1 MQMPTSASGAR
12 KTRSETAN
20 DPVDLGLLPNL
31 LGYQLRRAQLLMFQS
46 FAESM
51 SKYEISPGQFGVLMI
66 ISENPGLNQ
75 TRLSGALGIDRS
87 TMVAVLDGL
96 EERGLMARTPSPTDR
111 RSHALLLTPAGKTLL
126 QKVRPAL
133 EAHERRIAEPLTER
147 ERATLLS
154 LLRRVNGM

>member
-1 MQMPTSASGAR
+1 MPNRASEAR
-12 KTRSETAN
+12 KRRAETAN
-20 DPVDLGLLPNL
+20 GPVNLGQLPEL
-31 LGYQLRRAQLLMFQS
+31 LGYQLRRAQLSMFQS

-51 SKYEISPGQFGVLMI
+51 SEYRISPGQFGVLTI

-75 TRLSGALGIDRS
+75 TRLAGALGIDRS

-96 EERGLMARTPSPTDR
+96 EERGLMERTPSPTDR
-111 RSHALLLTPAGKTLL
+111 RSHALLLTSAGKTLL
-126 QKVRPAL
+126 AKVRPAL
-133 EAHERRIAEPLTER
+133 EAHERRIAEPLTDK